1 MTDNMEKN
9 LDMLM
14 KTVSDKKPLAQFI
27 KPYLDKSTN
36 MYFRLFYNYL
46 KQEEKYST
54 LFTLLVKKIVKESKK
69 DEHLLLAIS
78 MMLKKY
84 V

>member
-1 MTDNMEKN
+1 MEKS
-9 LDMLM
+9 LDTLM
-14 KTVSDKKPLAQFI
+14 KTVSDKKSLAQFI

-54 LFTLLVKKIVKESKK
+54 LFALLVKKIVKESKK